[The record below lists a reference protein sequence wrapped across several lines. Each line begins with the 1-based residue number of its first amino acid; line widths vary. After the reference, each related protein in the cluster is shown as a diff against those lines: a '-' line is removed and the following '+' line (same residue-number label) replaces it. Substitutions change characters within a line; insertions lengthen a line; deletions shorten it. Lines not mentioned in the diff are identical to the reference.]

1 MFRGQY
7 LFLYES
13 KFLLESSG
21 ENKLVL
27 NCIWYKYV
35 DSDAPGDHYLL
46 RSILNIVSH
55 HK

>member
-21 ENKLVL
+21 EKKQVL

-35 DSDAPGDHYLL
+35 DSNAPKVITTCYEAF
-46 RSILNIVSH
+46 
-55 HK
+55 